1 MSTVGEQSKNFVKK
15 YRTPLIVGGIL
26 IVAGTICRVAYVY
39 YVNKSYVNW
48 FMQGTVVG
56 FQGAIDWFDSE
67 FSDLSL
73 RKLYNNWSEAHPE
86 EILYI

>member
-26 IVAGTICRVAYVY
+26 IATGTICRVAYVY

-48 FMQGTVVG
+48 FM
-56 FQGAIDWFDSE
+56 QGAIDWFDSE

-73 RKLYNNWSEAHPE
+73 RKLYNNWSEVHPE

>member
-1 MSTVGEQSKNFVKK
+1 MCNMREKSKNFVKK

-26 IVAGTICRVAYVY
+26 IAAGTICRVTYVY

-48 FMQGTVVG
+48 FIQGAVVG

-67 FSDLSL
+67 FTELNLRDL
-73 RKLYNNWSEAHPE
+73 YTNWAKAHPE
-86 EILYI
+86 EIMYI